1 MAVMLVVQNE
11 LRPGA
16 IQNALLDLM
25 RSGLSQ
31 VRVCSAY
38 MSRMGSELLFDAIR
52 RSTPDDHQESIPKTI
67 VTSLDFGTTDPAAL
81 RFWQEKANC
90 RVLVAGVASLERGSL
105 VPRTAF
111 HPKLYVFNRRDGAL
125 AGLVGS
131 ANLTNRGLTI
141 NSEVAWSGLSGAHW
155 PPQQIEAAWDAAVQ
169 PAIPLTA
176 HILEQYQVLRDQ
188 APSPPRTE
196 ELVPVPTPT
205 LERSANYPLFRDA
218 AADLGK
224 FGQLWI
230 QSIRMQGGAKT
241 QLELPRGAHRFFGA
255 NFKDYQIE
263 RVDRIAEPRLV
274 SGRQT
279 WSDRPLTW
287 HGDNRMERINLP
299 SHAMGGFRYEHSL
312 ILFRRLADNTF
323 ELRAHSWDSDSARAY
338 VEASRKAETLFRVGQ
353 NSNRLVGLVP

>member
-16 IQNALLDLM
+16 IQNALRDLM

-90 RVLVAGVASLERGSL
+90 RVLVAGVALLERGSL

-196 ELVPVPTPT
+196 ELAPVPTPT

-230 QSIRMQGGAKT
+230 QSLRMQGGAKT

-323 ELRAHSWDSDSARAY
+323 ELRAHPWDSDSARAY

>member
-1 MAVMLVVQNE
+1 MLVVQNE
-11 LRPGA
+11 RRPNA

-25 RSGLSQ
+25 RCGLSE

-38 MSRMGSELLFDAIR
+38 MSRKGSEILFDAIR
-52 RSTPDDHQESIPKTI
+52 RSTPDDDQESIPKTI
-67 VTSLDFGTTDPAAL
+67 VTSLDFGTTEPAAL
-81 RFWQEKANC
+81 HFWQEKANC
-90 RVLVAGVASLERGSL
+90 RVLVAGAASLERGSL

-111 HPKLYVFNRRDGAL
+111 HPKLYVFNQRDGAL

-155 PPQQIEAAWDAAVQ
+155 PPEKMQAAWNAAVQ

-176 HILEQYQVLRDQ
+176 SILEQYQVLRNQ
-188 APSPPRTE
+188 APSQPRTE
-196 ELVPVPTPT
+196 ELAPVPTPI
-205 LERSANYPLFRDA
+205 LERSANYGLFRDA
-218 AADLGK
+218 AADLSE

-230 QSIRMQGGAKT
+230 QSLGMQGGAKT

-263 RVDRIAEPRLV
+263 TVGRIAEPKLV
-274 SGRQT
+274 SGRRT
-279 WSDRPLTW
+279 WSDRALTW

-299 SHAMGGFRYEHSL
+299 SQAMGGFRYEHSL
-312 ILFRRLADNTF
+312 ILFRRLADNAF
-323 ELRAHSWDSDSARAY
+323 ELRAHPKDSDSARAY
-338 VEASRKAETLFRVGQ
+338 VEASHKAGLLFRVGK

>member
-11 LRPGA
+11 LRPSA

-25 RSGLSQ
+25 RGGLSQ

-38 MSRMGSELLFDAIR
+38 MSKMGSQILFDAIC
-52 RSTPDDHQESIPKTI
+52 RSTPDGNHESIPKTI

-81 RFWQEKANC
+81 RFWAEKPNC
-90 RVLVAGVASLERGSL
+90 RVLVAGAPSLERGSL

-111 HPKLYVFNRRDGAL
+111 HPKLYVFDRPDGVL

-155 PPQQIEAAWDAAVQ
+155 PAHQIEAAWDAAVH
-169 PAIPLTA
+169 PAILLTSQ
-176 HILEQYQVLRDQ
+176 ILEQYQVLRDQ

-196 ELVPVPTPT
+196 ELAPVPALT
-205 LERSANYPLFRDA
+205 LEGPATYALFRDVS
-218 AADLGK
+218 DLGN

-230 QSIRMQGGAKT
+230 QSRAMQGGAKT

-255 NFKDYQIE
+255 NFEDYEID
-263 RVDRIAEPRLV
+263 RVGRIAEPVLV
-274 SGRQT
+274 SGRKI
-279 WSDRPLTW
+279 WRDRPLTW

-299 SHAMGGFRYEHSL
+299 SQAMGGFSYENSL
-312 ILFRRLADNTF
+312 ILFRRLEDDLF
-323 ELRAHSWDSDSARAY
+323 ELRAHPWDSDPARAY
-338 VEASRKAETLFRVGQ
+338 AEASRRENLLFRVGL
-353 NSNRLVGLVP
+353 NSRRLVGLVR